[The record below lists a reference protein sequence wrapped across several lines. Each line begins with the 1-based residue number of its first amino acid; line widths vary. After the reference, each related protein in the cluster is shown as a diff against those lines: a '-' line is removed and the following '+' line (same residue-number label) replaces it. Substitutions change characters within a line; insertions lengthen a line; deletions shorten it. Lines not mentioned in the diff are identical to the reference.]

1 MLSEVKYSSL
11 LLSYN
16 NGSEIQFTS
25 VSSYVKEV
33 KMVAAGRRLNQW
45 QPISYEQRAWQRDPD
60 ELEFFPKSARRR
72 ILPEY
77 DAAVP
82 HMITHKDVFLDSVL
96 SARMSDLLISIARF
110 DGEQAERGYD
120 LPALLLRN
128 ESSASSQIERLTSS
142 VRNVALAELTDET
155 PQNARLIAGNIAA
168 MREALSARDELT
180 VESILDIHRALINWS
195 GETFGGELREEQV
208 WVGGTPYS
216 PHGAQYVPPAW
227 ERVPEYLDDMVR
239 FASRDD
245 VDPVVQAAV
254 LHAQF
259 ETVHPFIDGNG
270 RTGRVLLHK
279 MLRKSGVM
287 SHVTL
292 PVSAGLL
299 HNVDAYMESLDAY
312 QQGDPIAVVR
322 QLVEAL
328 ELSLVVGRLVARSLD
343 DVFEGWREIMTERE
357 NSSIYKLPSILAEQ
371 PVVNVAYVASEL
383 DITPRAAQNVVSRAC
398 EYEILRPIGN
408 RRRGVFFQADE
419 LIAILEEASS
429 LPSIRRMVASVR

>member
-1 MLSEVKYSSL
+1 M
-11 LLSYN
+11 
-16 NGSEIQFTS
+16 
-25 VSSYVKEV
+25 
-33 KMVAAGRRLNQW
+33 
-45 QPISYEQRAWQRDPD
+45 
-60 ELEFFPKSARRR
+60 
-72 ILPEY
+72 PEY

-120 LPALLLRN
+120 LPALLLRS